1 MFRKK
6 FLPIEYATGTK
17 SSLRGAIFKVFRYIK
32 TSGLSRTISKI
43 NGTYHLKSSVGFS
56 GSYWDNNKQK
66 SKNKKNSVAIIGCGY
81 YAYANIAHYLYKE
94 NSGFLRCTLD
104 VNAPRARSLCEKYK
118 GYYATTD
125 FQVILD
131 DPLIKLV
138 YISTKH
144 SFHADYA
151 IKCIEAGKDVHI
163 EKPHVMNKKELERL
177 AQATMKHRNVKVF
190 LGFNR
195 PKSDLFKRLLSQLDN
210 YSGSLMINWFL
221 VGHYLEADHWYFD
234 GEEGGRVLG
243 NLCHWTDATL
253 NLIGIDKAFP
263 LEINPTFINDSGSD
277 FVVTITFN
285 DLSTAVF
292 SFSAKGWVSTGI
304 IESLRI
310 QKGDCVASI
319 ESFDKLTVDA
329 KNFKKVWKNM
339 FRDHGHKNNILNSF
353 RNSMSEDGVGEPSEY
368 IINTARLYLAVDSAI
383 STGKKILL
391 DKA

>member
-1 MFRKK
+1 MFGRKL
-6 FLPIEYATGTK
+6 LPIEYATGTK
-17 SSLRGAIFKVFRYIK
+17 SSLKEAVFKVFRYIK

-43 NGTYHLKSSVGFS
+43 NGTYHLKSNVGFS
-56 GSYWDNNKQK
+56 ESYWVNDKSKINNK
-66 SKNKKNSVAIIGCGY
+66 SPVAIIGCGY
-81 YAYANIAHYLYKE
+81 YAYANIAYYLKKE
-94 NSGFLRCTLD
+94 NTDFLRCTLD
-104 VNAPRARSLCEKYK
+104 VDNARSRSLCEKYK
-118 GYYATTD
+118 GYYATID
-125 FQVILD
+125 LQVILD
-131 DPLIKLV
+131 DPFVKLV

-163 EKPHVMNKKELERL
+163 EKPHVMDNKELKRL
-177 AQATMKHRNVKVF
+177 TQAITKHRNVKVF

-195 PKSDLFKRLLSQLDN
+195 PKSTLFERLLSQLDS

-253 NLIGIDKAFP
+253 NLIGIEKAFP
-263 LEINPTFINDSGSD
+263 LEINPTFINGSGSD

-285 DLSTAVF
+285 DLSTAVI

-319 ESFDKLTVDA
+319 ESFDKLTVEA
-329 KNFKKVWKNM
+329 KNFKKVWKNL

-353 RNSMSEDGVGEPSEY
+353 RNSIREGGAGESSEY
-368 IINTARLYLAVDSAI
+368 IINTARLYLAVDRAI
-383 STGKKILL
+383 STGKKIQL
-391 DKA
+391 DKV

>member
-1 MFRKK
+1 MFSRK

-17 SSLRGAIFKVFRYIK
+17 NSLKDAIFKVFRYIR
-32 TSGLSRTISKI
+32 TSGLPRTVSKI
-43 NGTYHLKSSVGFS
+43 RGTYHLKSYVEFS

-66 SKNKKNSVAIIGCGY
+66 RKNKKNSVAIIGCGY
-81 YAYANIAHYLYKE
+81 YAYANIAYYLNKA
-94 NSGFLRCTLD
+94 NTGFLRCTLD
-104 VNAPRARSLCEKYK
+104 INSARARSLCKKYK

-125 FQVILD
+125 LQVILD
-131 DPLIKLV
+131 DPFVKLI
-138 YISTKH
+138 YIASKH

-163 EKPHVMNKKELERL
+163 EKPHVMNDEELQKL
-177 AQATMKHRNVKVF
+177 NQAMIKHRNVKVF

-195 PKSDLFKRLLSQLDN
+195 PKSNLFKRLLSQLDN

-253 NLIGIDKAFP
+253 HLIGIEKAFP
-263 LEINPTFINDSGSD
+263 LEINPTFIKDSSSD
-277 FVVTITFN
+277 FVVTIKFN
-285 DLSTAVF
+285 DLSIAVF

-310 QKGDCVASI
+310 QKGDCVANI

-329 KNFKKVWKNM
+329 KNFKKVWKNV
-339 FRDHGHKNNILNSF
+339 FRDHGHKNDILNSF
-353 RNSMSEDGVGEPSEY
+353 RNSISEDGVGEPREY
-368 IINTARLYLAVDSAI
+368 IINTARLYLAVDKAI
-383 STGKKILL
+383 STGKRILL